1 MALEVNQILQ
11 DRYRIVRIIKSGGM
25 GSVYEA
31 CDTKLAD
38 SPCAVKEIHEAALAS
53 RESEYIQGRFYEEM
67 KALVNLDHASIPK
80 VRDYIQA
87 DHTVFLVMELVQGES
102 LDEEIRERLEHGTRP
117 PVESILQDMLQL
129 LDTLEYLHSQDPPVV
144 HRDIKPANILRDRRN
159 GMIKLVDF
167 GLAREL
173 QNQKTQTVVGTMG
186 YCAPEQLMG
195 KSEPRSDIYSVGV
208 TMTHLLTGQA
218 PEMVLFE
225 SRKPDLPGLR
235 PGLVEIISR
244 ATQPQPGD
252 RYPNARSMAHDIR
265 NWLQGGTAAMH
276 GAPTTRPVS
285 AVEPAAAAPT
295 AGPTARPRGMAAAA
309 VAAVVASL
317 GLGIWMGRPNTPAA
331 PTRALAPSPTPV
343 PDGKAATWASTL
355 WKKHKAELAKIP
367 PPPQPRPVA
376 ETAPTRVY
384 REPAYRPP
392 PPRAVPRSS
401 PPPPPRRREV
411 REPARPPVQVRAHS
425 RGVEVRVRS
434 PVPVPPVRV
443 KLPF

>member
-1 MALEVNQILQ
+1 MALEVNQLLQ
-11 DRYRIVRIIKSGGM
+11 DRYRVVRIIKSGGM

-53 RESEYIQGRFYEEM
+53 KDSQYIQGRFYEEM
-67 KALVNLDHASIPK
+67 KALVHLDHASIPK
-80 VRDYIQA
+80 VRDYVQS
-87 DHTVFLVMELVQGES
+87 DETVYLVMELVQGES
-102 LDEEIRERLEHGTRP
+102 LDDEIRARLEAATAP
-117 PVESILQDMLQL
+117 AVEGILQDILQL
-129 LDTLEYLHSQDPPVV
+129 LDTLDYLHSQNPPVV

-208 TMTHLLTGQA
+208 TMAHLLTGQA

-225 SRKPDLPGLR
+225 SRKPELPGLR

-252 RYPNARSMAHDIR
+252 RYPTAKAMAHDLR
-265 NWLQGGTAAMH
+265 NWLQGGTAALLG
-276 GAPTTRPVS
+276 GAQEATRPVAS
-285 AVEPAAAAPT
+285 LSPATSPGKNLIPLAVL
-295 AGPTARPRGMAAAA
+295 A
-309 VAAVVASL
+309 VAASL
-317 GLGIWMGRPNTPAA
+317 GLGMWAGRPKSPPTPA
-331 PTRALAPSPTPV
+331 RALAPSSTPV
-343 PDGKAATWASTL
+343 PDGNAASLALGL
-355 WKKHKAELAKIP
+355 WKRHKAELAKIP
-367 PPPQPRPVA
+367 PPPPPRPVA
-376 ETAPTRVY
+376 ETVREVRPPTYNPAPQ
-384 REPAYRPP
+384 PAYRPP
-392 PPRAVPRSS
+392 PRSVQR
-401 PPPPPRRREV
+401 PKPPRPRPV
-411 REPARPPVQVRAHS
+411 YREPAREPIRVRAHGRGLEVQVRA
-425 RGVEVRVRS
+425 
-434 PVPVPPVRV
+434 PIPAPPVRV

>member
-1 MALEVNQILQ
+1 MALEVNQVLQ

-80 VRDYIQA
+80 VRDYIQS
-87 DHTVFLVMELVQGES
+87 DRTVYLVMELVQGES

-129 LDTLEYLHSQDPPVV
+129 LDTLDYLHGQDPPVV

-186 YCAPEQLMG
+186 YCAPEQMMG

-225 SRKPDLPGLR
+225 SRKPELPGLR

-252 RYPNARSMAHDIR
+252 RYSNARSMAHDIR
-265 NWLQGGTAAMH
+265 NWLHGGTAAMH
-276 GAPTTRPVS
+276 EAPATRPVG
-285 AVEPAAAAPT
+285 VPEPAAAAQG
-295 AGPTARPRGMAAAA
+295 AGPRGLVIAAL
-309 VAAVVASL
+309 AAVVASL
-317 GLGIWMGRPNTPAA
+317 GLGIWMGRPKTPPA
-331 PTRALAPSPTPV
+331 PARALLPSATPV
-343 PDGKAATWASTL
+343 PDGKAANLASML

-367 PPPQPRPVA
+367 PPPPPRPVA
-376 ETAPTRVY
+376 ETAPAPVY

-392 PPRAVPRSS
+392 PPRPVRRSS
-401 PPPPPRRREV
+401 PPPPPRRREY
-411 REPARPPVQVRAHS
+411 REPAREPVQVRAHS
-425 RGVEVRVRS
+425 RGVEVRVRA